1 MYYVVYPL
9 LYLFSL
15 LPLRALYILS
25 DGFYGLTYYIFRY
38 RRDVVN
44 ANLKIAFPDK
54 SDQERRLIEK
64 KFYHNF
70 IDTFIET
77 IKLISASESFI
88 EKHFTGNWELLNQ
101 VYNSGRRAHLHLGH
115 NFNWEW
121 GNIVLGKKTP
131 FKFLAVYTP
140 ITNPA
145 FERIFFDLRSRSGV
159 VMLPSNKM
167 RERFLP
173 YRNTQYLLG
182 LVADQN
188 PSDPKRAW
196 WFNFFGR
203 PAPFVKGPAKN
214 AIAADAVIIF
224 ASIKKIKRGYYEA
237 IFSIDEE
244 HPDQHTEQE
253 LTQKF
258 IHYLEENIR
267 QYPDL
272 WLWSHRRWR
281 WEWKEG
287 YEDLISDT

>member
-1 MYYVVYPL
+1 MYYIVYGL

-15 LPLRALYILS
+15 LPISFLYFLS
-25 DGFYGLTYYIFRY
+25 DLFYGFTYYILRY
-38 RRDVVN
+38 RRDVV
-44 ANLKIAFPDK
+44 AGNLKIAFPEKTDA
-54 SDQERRLIEK
+54 ERRTIEK

-70 IDTFIET
+70 IDSLIET
-77 IKLISASESFI
+77 IKLLSASERFI
-88 EKHFTGNWELLNQ
+88 EKRFIANWEVINQ
-101 VYNSGRRAHLHLGH
+101 VYESGRRAHLHLGH

-131 FKFLAVYTP
+131 FRFLAVYTP

-145 FERIFFDLRSRSGV
+145 FEKLFLKLRSRSGV
-159 VMLPSNKM
+159 VMLPANRM

-188 PSDPKRAW
+188 ASDPARAW
-196 WFNFFGR
+196 WFKFFGK

-214 AIAADAVIIF
+214 AITSDAVIIF

-237 IFSIDEE
+237 IFSID
-244 HPDQHTEQE
+244 TENPGSYTELE

-258 IHYLEENIR
+258 IRYLENNIR

-281 WEWKEG
+281 WKWKEEYG
-287 YEDLISDT
+287 EVGE

>member
-1 MYYVVYPL
+1 V
-9 LYLFSL
+9 S
-15 LPLRALYILS
+15 S
-25 DGFYGLTYYIFRY
+25 
-38 RRDVVN
+38 
-44 ANLKIAFPDK
+44 NLKIAFPEKTDA
-54 SDQERRLIEK
+54 ERKTIEK

-77 IKLISASESFI
+77 IKLISASDKFI
-88 EKHFTGNWELLNQ
+88 EKHFIANWEVINK
-101 VYNSGRRAHLHLGH
+101 VYDSGRRAHLHLGH

-145 FERIFFDLRSRSGV
+145 FEKLFLKLRSRSGV

-167 RERFLP
+167 RERFLQ

-188 PSDPKRAW
+188 PSDPARAW
-196 WFNFFGR
+196 WFNFFGK

-214 AIAADAVIIF
+214 AITSDAVIIF
-224 ASIKKIKRGYYEA
+224 ASIKKIKRGYYEG

-244 HPDQHTEQE
+244 QPALHTEQE
-253 LTQKF
+253 LTKKF
-258 IHYLEENIR
+258 ITYLENNIR

-287 YEDLISDT
+287 YEEIIE

>member
-1 MYYVVYPL
+1 MYYLIYGL
-9 LYLFSL
+9 FYLISL
-15 LPLRALYILS
+15 LPLRFLYFVS
-25 DGFYGLTYYIFRY
+25 DVFYVIAYYVLKY
-38 RRDVVN
+38 RRDVV
-44 ANLKIAFPDK
+44 ADNLKIAFPDK
-54 SDQERRLIEK
+54 TDLERKAIEK

-77 IKLISASESFI
+77 IKLISASERFI
-88 EKHFTGNWELLNQ
+88 EKHFTANWEVINE
-101 VYNSGRRAHLHLGH
+101 VYKSGRRAHLHLGH

-145 FERIFFDLRSRSGV
+145 FEKLFFKLRSRSGV
-159 VMLPSNKM
+159 IMLPASKM

-188 PSDPKRAW
+188 ASDPARAW
-196 WFNFFGR
+196 WFHFFGK

-214 AIAADAVIIF
+214 AITSDAVIIF
-224 ASIKKIKRGYYEA
+224 ASIKKTKRGYYQG
-237 IFSIDEE
+237 IFSVAEE
-244 HPDQHTEQE
+244 NPAEHTEQE
-253 LTQKF
+253 LTQQF

-267 QYPDL
+267 TYPDL

-281 WEWKEG
+281 WQWKEEYG
-287 YEDLISDT
+287 ELM

>member
-1 MYYVVYPL
+1 MFYIVYGFFYL
-9 LYLFSL
+9 LSL
-15 LPLRALYILS
+15 LPLRVLYIIS
-25 DGFYGLTYYIFRY
+25 DGFYALAYYVFKY
-38 RRDVVN
+38 RRDVVSS
-44 ANLKIAFPDK
+44 NLKIAFPEKTDAK
-54 SDQERRLIEK
+54 RKTIEK

-77 IKLISASESFI
+77 IKLISASDKFI
-88 EKHFTGNWELLNQ
+88 EKHFIANWEVINK
-101 VYNSGRRAHLHLGH
+101 VYDSGRRAHLHLGH

-121 GNIVLGKKTP
+121 GNIVLGRKTP

-145 FERIFFDLRSRSGV
+145 FEKLFLKLRSRSGV

-167 RERFLP
+167 RERFLQ

-188 PSDPKRAW
+188 PSDPARAW
-196 WFNFFGR
+196 WFNFFGK

-214 AIAADAVIIF
+214 AITSDAVIIF
-224 ASIKKIKRGYYEA
+224 ASIKKIKRGYYEG

-244 HPDQHTEQE
+244 QPGLHTEQD
-253 LTQKF
+253 LTKKF
-258 IHYLEENIR
+258 ITYLENNIR

-287 YEDLISDT
+287 YEEIIE

>member
-1 MYYVVYPL
+1 MYYIIYGL
-9 LYLFSL
+9 LYLISL
-15 LPLRALYILS
+15 LPLRFLYFLS
-25 DGFYGLTYYIFRY
+25 DGFYVLTYYILKY
-38 RRDVVN
+38 RRDVV
-44 ANLKIAFPDK
+44 AGNLKIAFPAKTDA
-54 SDQERRLIEK
+54 ERKAIEK

-77 IKLISASESFI
+77 VKLISASEGFI
-88 EKHFTGNWELLNQ
+88 EKHFTANWEVINKM
-101 VYNSGRRAHLHLGH
+101 YDSGRRAHLHLGH

-131 FKFLAVYTP
+131 YKFLAVYTP

-145 FERIFFDLRSRSGV
+145 FERLFLKLRSRSGV
-159 VMLPSNKM
+159 VMLPANKM

-188 PSDPKRAW
+188 ASNPARAW

-214 AIAADAVIIF
+214 AIVSDAVIIF

-237 IFSIDEE
+237 IFSVHEE
-244 HPDQHTEQE
+244 NPALHTELE
-253 LTQKF
+253 LTEKF
-258 IHYLEENIR
+258 VRYLENNIR

-281 WEWKEG
+281 WEWKEEYG
-287 YEDLISDT
+287 EVM

>member
-1 MYYVVYPL
+1 MYYIVYGI
-9 LYLFSL
+9 LYLLSL
-15 LPLRALYILS
+15 LPLRVLYIIS
-25 DGFYGLTYYIFRY
+25 DGFYALAYYVFKY
-38 RRDVVN
+38 RRDVVGS
-44 ANLKIAFPDK
+44 NLKIAFPEKTDA
-54 SDQERRLIEK
+54 ERKVIEK

-70 IDTFIET
+70 IDTFVEM
-77 IKLISASESFI
+77 IKLISASDSFI
-88 EKHFTGNWELLNQ
+88 EKHFTANWEVVNE

-145 FERIFFDLRSRSGV
+145 FEKLFLKLRQRSGV
-159 VMLPSNKM
+159 TMLPSNKM

-188 PSDPKRAW
+188 PSDPARAW
-196 WFNFFGR
+196 WFNFFDK

-214 AIAADAVIIF
+214 AITSEAVIIF
-224 ASIKKIKRGYYEA
+224 ASIKKTKRGYYEGT
-237 IFSIDEE
+237 FSIDEE
-244 HPDQHTEQE
+244 HPEEHTEQE

-258 IHYLEENIR
+258 IAYLENNIR
-267 QYPDL
+267 QNPDL

-287 YEDLISDT
+287 YEKIIE

>member
-1 MYYVVYPL
+1 MYYIVYGLFYL
-9 LYLFSL
+9 LSL
-15 LPLRALYILS
+15 LPLRVLYIIS
-25 DGFYGLTYYIFRY
+25 DGFYFLSYYILKY
-38 RRDVVN
+38 RRDIVRT
-44 ANLKIAFPDK
+44 NLMIAFPEMTDK
-54 SDQERRLIEK
+54 ERKKIEK

-77 IKLISASESFI
+77 VKLISASEPFI
-88 EKHFTGNWELLNQ
+88 EKHFTANWDVLNQ
-101 VYNSGRRAHLHLGH
+101 VYQSGRRAHLHLGH

-140 ITNPA
+140 ITNPV
-145 FERIFFDLRSRSGV
+145 FERLFLKLRSRSGV

-188 PSDPKRAW
+188 PSDPARAW

-214 AIAADAVIIF
+214 AITADAVIIF
-224 ASIKKIKRGYYEA
+224 ASIKKIKRGYYQA
-237 IFSIDEE
+237 VFSIDEAA
-244 HPDQHTEQE
+244 PAQHTEQD
-253 LTQKF
+253 LTRKF
-258 IHYLEENIR
+258 IRYLEENIR

-281 WEWKEG
+281 WDWKPGFEPV
-287 YEDLISDT
+287 IP